1 MQYSAGIVIKDG
13 DLLWI
18 LDDARDGACVG
29 DVVLRPVLK
38 AGYLEAN
45 GQEVSASKYP
55 RLLRWAKNSDMLISE
70 EKYKL
75 NCAKYVYDKVR
86 DKLKLPNV
94 SNRFLQARG
103 GGAIVS
109 EEAGLPNIIG
119 KFYAVPRYHSY
130 EGAFVSESR
139 YSAGFKGGDG
149 DDWGACYAF
158 DASKSNEI
166 YGKSDTVQPASIK
179 LIAGIKY

>member
-1 MQYSAGIVIKDG
+1 MQYNAGTVIKDG

-18 LDDARDGACVG
+18 IDDARDGACVG
-29 DVVLRPVLK
+29 DIVLRPVLK

-70 EKYKL
+70 EEYKL

-103 GGAIVS
+103 GCYCLRRSRSAKYHRKILRRPAIPF
-109 EEAGLPNIIG
+109 L
-119 KFYAVPRYHSY
+119 
-130 EGAFVSESR
+130 
-139 YSAGFKGGDG
+139 
-149 DDWGACYAF
+149 
-158 DASKSNEI
+158 
-166 YGKSDTVQPASIK
+166 
-179 LIAGIKY
+179 

>member
-29 DVVLRPVLK
+29 DIVLRPILK
-38 AGYLEAN
+38 DGYLEAN
-45 GQEVSASKYP
+45 GQEVSGSKYP

-70 EKYKL
+70 EEYKL

-103 GGAIVS
+103 GVLLSPKKQVCQIS
-109 EEAGLPNIIG
+109 
-119 KFYAVPRYHSY
+119 
-130 EGAFVSESR
+130 
-139 YSAGFKGGDG
+139 
-149 DDWGACYAF
+149 
-158 DASKSNEI
+158 
-166 YGKSDTVQPASIK
+166 
-179 LIAGIKY
+179 